1 LFGIPFPGFPKL
13 LLSATHL
20 VTLWLFKIPYSGYI
34 SPEAM
39 VALLSVL
46 SSLRKLALEFKSAQ
60 SHPDRESRSLPPPKC
75 SILPVLDEL
84 RFEGVTEYSEQL
96 VTRID
101 SPQLYDMHI
110 FLFSQT
116 DFDCP
121 RLIQFINRTPRFST
135 ACDEAHVEFFNIA
148 ARVTL
153 RYRTSDSETGSVYLP
168 IEILCEESNRQFS
181 FIEQVCNSS
190 LRPLSMA
197 TSSINIGD

>member
-1 LFGIPFPGFPKL
+1 MLYP
-13 LLSATHL
+13 
-20 VTLWLFKIPYSGYI
+20 
-34 SPEAM
+34 
-39 VALLSVL
+39 
-46 SSLRKLALEFKSAQ
+46 
-60 SHPDRESRSLPPPKC
+60 
-75 SILPVLDEL
+75 ILPVLDEL
-84 RFEGVTEYSEQL
+84 RFEGVTEYFEQL

-153 RYRTSDSETGSVYLP
+153 RYRTSETGSVYLP
-168 IEILCEESNRQFS
+168 IEILCEESNRHFS
-181 FIEQVCNSS
+181 SIEQVCNSS
-190 LRPLSMA
+190 LRPLSMVEDLS